1 MLRSENNNMSVDQQ
15 FNTIND
21 KLQQLLKQ
29 QARVRREN
37 EQLRAELEANKSRQ
51 AETQQRIEE
60 LQQQVAILKLAAGEM
75 NEKDKRDF
83 EKKINQ
89 YIREIDKC
97 IAYLGQ

>member
-1 MLRSENNNMSVDQQ
+1 MSVDQQ
-15 FNTIND
+15 FNIIND

-37 EQLRAELEANKSRQ
+37 EQLRAELEANKNKQ
-51 AETQQRIEE
+51 AEAQQSIDE

>member
-1 MLRSENNNMSVDQQ
+1 MSVDQQ
-15 FNTIND
+15 FNIIND

-37 EQLRAELEANKSRQ
+37 EQLRAELEANKNKQ
-51 AETQQRIEE
+51 AEAQQKIEE